1 MHRRRS
7 SMNQYD
13 SDWTPQDV
21 DTLRELAAQGWYA
34 RDIAYRM
41 QRTRNQIIGKCR
53 RLHIKLKHRQVPG
66 VRQARK
72 SRAKGTNG
80 RRVQKGTVMHK
91 QEVPIEEI
99 KTEPQPLHLTVV
111 ELTLH
116 TCRWPFG
123 ERYPFTFCGH
133 PIPKFGQA
141 YCHYHQQKSQP

>member
-1 MHRRRS
+1 MWTIRMHRRRS

-13 SDWTPQDV
+13 SDWTAQDV

-99 KTEPQPLHLTVV
+99 KTEPQPLHL
-111 ELTLH
+111 
-116 TCRWPFG
+116 
-123 ERYPFTFCGH
+123 
-133 PIPKFGQA
+133 
-141 YCHYHQQKSQP
+141 